1 MRIISGRQN
10 PAVRVF
16 RSLATSAD
24 VTGERLLLDGAHLV
38 REARDAGASFEIVA
52 VASSRLA
59 RDTEEGVLAQSL
71 ERDGVDVV
79 MAPDQLFAAMS
90 PVRTPSGII
99 AVAQRRPA
107 SPSEMC
113 ARPDALTLVAIDV
126 QDPGNLGSLLRA
138 AEAGGVTGALV
149 CDTPSRG
156 SANPFSWKALR
167 GSMGSALRLPVAAGL
182 DASDALAYLRRAG
195 ATSVAAVPRG
205 GSDPDA
211 LDWCGSI
218 GIVLGGEGPGLSDE
232 IVSQCDL
239 RVTIPMAPRV
249 ESLNVA
255 VAGGLLV
262 YAARRA
268 RMKSAGPSA
277 FAAPQLRRDE
287 EGPAHD
293 VMTTA
298 GAQRVGPTES

>member
-38 REARDAGASFEIVA
+38 REAREAGASFEIVA

-59 RDTEEGVLAQSL
+59 RDTEEGILAQSL

-99 AVAQRRPA
+99 AVAQRRPVTPA
-107 SPSEMC
+107 QIC
-113 ARPDALTLVAIDV
+113 ARPDALALVAVDL

-149 CDTPSRG
+149 CGTPSGG

-167 GSMGSALRLPVAAGL
+167 GSMGSALRLPVSAGL
-182 DASDALAYLRRAG
+182 DASVALACLRTAG
-195 ATSVAAVPRG
+195 AKAVAAVPRG
-205 GSDPDA
+205 GSDPDT
-211 LDWCGSI
+211 LDWCGPI

-232 IVSQCDL
+232 IVNQCDV

-255 VAGGLLV
+255 VAGALLV
-262 YAARRA
+262 YAARRGRLKNA
-268 RMKSAGPSA
+268 VP
-277 FAAPQLRRDE
+277 
-287 EGPAHD
+287 EGPAHTS
-293 VMTTA
+293 MTMA
-298 GAQRVGPTES
+298 RPTT